1 MKSKRSYQLLEQAL
15 RALPQEQ
22 AFATARTQMR
32 KALTEMAEAE
42 KKKTE
47 KKSITPAEK
56 WKLDLETATLSSPFT
71 QQMQTQKMQVNPLDT
86 IDNLIK
92 DEQRKID
99 EIKKQQQK
107 PSGGTIGGLF
117 TG

>member
-1 MKSKRSYQLLEQAL
+1 MNSKKSYQLLEQAL

-22 AFATARTQMR
+22 AFAAARTQMR

-42 KKKTE
+42 KKKSN
-47 KKSITPAEK
+47 KKAQGLTPAEK
-56 WKLDLETATLSSPFT
+56 WKLDLETATLSAPYMQRLQPT
-71 QQMQTQKMQVNPLDT
+71 QINPLDA

-92 DEQRKID
+92 TEQQKID
-99 EIKKQQQK
+99 EIKKQQK
-107 PSGGTIGGLF
+107 PPNTVDGLF

>member
-22 AFATARTQMR
+22 AFATARSQMR

-99 EIKKQQQK
+99 EIKKQQK